1 MGMFV
6 TMARWID
13 MLTLADYTTAHD
25 LQDLFR
31 VYNHLQDE
39 QATRIPVGMY
49 VYCCDGGVE

>member
-25 LQDLFR
+25 VQDLFR